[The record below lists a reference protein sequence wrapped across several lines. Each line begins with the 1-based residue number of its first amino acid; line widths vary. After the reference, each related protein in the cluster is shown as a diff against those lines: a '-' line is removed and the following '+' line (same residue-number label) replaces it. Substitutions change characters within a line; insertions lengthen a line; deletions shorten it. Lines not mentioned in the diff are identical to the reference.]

1 MTPYYTDHSGQL
13 YHGNCLDVMRL
24 LPSDSIDTIVTDP
37 PYGLSFMGKKWDY
50 DVPSVEI
57 WKECL
62 RVLKPGATA
71 LIFAGSRTQ
80 HRMAVNVE
88 DAGFILKDTIMWLYG
103 SGFPK
108 STDISKQLDKAERA
122 QNVVRLITALLNEGE
137 TLKDIGKKCKIP
149 SLTASYNDWI
159 NRGHKPEERSWDRI
173 VKGLRISETEGL
185 NIIKRNIHILGGGNS
200 YTFREGER
208 REWESK
214 KIQPKTPEAQTWCGY
229 GTALKP
235 AYEPILVAMK
245 PNDGTYAQNALKH
258 GVAGLNIDGGR
269 IKIDLNNETRA
280 KSKNT
285 IQKSSGISFLGTKA
299 NTHNTPLWNFEKGRF
314 PANLI
319 LDEEAG
325 RLLDEQS
332 GITKSTGGKNSGTLG
347 NKIYSKFKN
356 DSLGS
361 NAGGLG
367 DTGGASRFF
376 YCAKASKSERGDNNH
391 PTVKPLKL
399 IEYLCMLTK
408 TPSGGT
414 VLDPF
419 AGSGTTGLACCN
431 TKRSYILIEREDEY
445 CRIAKK
451 RLENLRIEEVL
462 RYFAR

>member
-1 MTPYYTDHSGQL
+1 
-13 YHGNCLDVMRL
+13 
-24 LPSDSIDTIVTDP
+24 
-37 PYGLSFMGKKWDY
+37 MGKKWDY

-88 DAGFILKDTIMWLYG
+88 DAGFILKDTIMWIYG

-108 STDISKQLDKAERA
+108 STDISKQLDKIAGKERKVIGDKGYTSQDMRSGA
-122 QNVVRLITALLNEGE
+122 YDSEIARARPRLPTKVTA
-137 TLKDIGKKCKIP
+137 P
-149 SLTASYNDWI
+149 A
-159 NRGHKPEERSWDRI
+159 
-173 VKGLRISETEGL
+173 
-185 NIIKRNIHILGGGNS
+185 
-200 YTFREGER
+200 
-208 REWESK
+208 
-214 KIQPKTPEAQTWCGY
+214 TPEAQTWCGY